1 MPTKLLAVGGSRK
14 VARRVEKPV
23 LYHFVGS
30 FNSGKATFAAQ
41 LSAKRDDFDLRLTLH
56 MRDNYTIEYA
66 RLNPDTMAVPTMEID
81 DMVFTDSYDMVVY
94 LMDNYPGAGDKA
106 AIDAGRRAQM
116 LEFVHFAKDWDEYM
130 YTYGHM
136 GEQTSEMAN
145 GIRLA
150 HLRQNIAKVLDEK
163 PEDKDFLVD
172 AYVKKI
178 ANVQTMKRAQV
189 NGEQKTADL
198 QANISQLH
206 SVLAR
211 GSELLEQNG
220 GRFLF
225 GDDLTTADVFFLPI
239 FRMFGMASPAFFDV
253 VWERHSAL
261 KAYWE
266 RALAHPDVDTGLMK
280 YVSKGTMICA
290 MFGVGVPRLILSWK
304 LGLIATPRLPDA
316 IERRIDEATEQ
327 IWASMEGRMNVS

>member
-150 HLRQNIAKVLDEK
+150 HLRQNLAKVLDEK

-178 ANVQTMKRAQV
+178 AIYRDRLAVQLPDRLYIYELTSDDSCVIIACDGV
-189 NGEQKTADL
+189 WD
-198 QANISQLH
+198 
-206 SVLAR
+206 VL
-211 GSELLEQNG
+211 SERE
-220 GRFLF
+220 
-225 GDDLTTADVFFLPI
+225 A
-239 FRMFGMASPAFFDV
+239 
-253 VWERHSAL
+253 
-261 KAYWE
+261 
-266 RALAHPDVDTGLMK
+266 
-280 YVSKGTMICA
+280 C
-290 MFGVGVPRLILSWK
+290 
-304 LGLIATPRLPDA
+304 LIADQSRAKTLA
-316 IERRIDEATEQ
+316 FARIREKETK
-327 IWASMEGRMNVS
+327 